1 MSLTGDELTLNEK
14 SYSIKDKNGNDFNL
28 GKLLKRDKTFNPS
41 HDSESL
47 YNDIFVFGNMPDK
60 SLVPAGV
67 TDYYNTKKFNEVTNG
82 GKRKNKKRKSKK
94 VKKNLRKLTR
104 RNY

>member
-1 MSLTGDELTLNEK
+1 MSLTGDELTLNDK

-28 GKLLKRDKTFNPS
+28 GKLLKRDKTYSPFHES
-41 HDSESL
+41 YSL
-47 YNDIFVFGNMPDK
+47 YNNIFEFENKPDK

-67 TDYYNTKKFNEVTNG
+67 NGYYNTKMFNEVTTG
-82 GKRKNKKRKSKK
+82 GKRKSKKRKSRK

-104 RNY
+104 RR

>member
-1 MSLTGDELTLNEK
+1 MSLAGDELTLNDK

-28 GKLLKRDKTFNPS
+28 GKLLKREK
-41 HDSESL
+41 L
-47 YNDIFVFGNMPDK
+47 YSPFHEAYSSYNNSFKFENMPDK
-60 SLVPAGV
+60 SLVPDGV
-67 TDYYNTKKFNEVTNG
+67 NGYYNTKMFNEVTNG

-104 RNY
+104 RH